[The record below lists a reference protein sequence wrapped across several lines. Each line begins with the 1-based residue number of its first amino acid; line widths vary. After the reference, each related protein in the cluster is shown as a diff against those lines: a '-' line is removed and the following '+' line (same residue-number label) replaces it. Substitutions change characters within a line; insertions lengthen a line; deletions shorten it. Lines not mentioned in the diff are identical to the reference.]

1 MSSKP
6 NSLFPALL
14 GAAFL
19 MATSAIGPGFLTQT
33 TLFTVQLKASFG
45 FVILLSILLDIGV
58 QLNIWRIII
67 ACGKKAPDLANE
79 LFSGTGHLLSIL
91 ITLGGLVFNIG
102 NIAGAGLGL
111 NVLLGIPVATGAFIS
126 AVIAVILFLVKDAL
140 RAMDQFSKWLGILM
154 IGLTLYVVYTA
165 HPPIALALQKTVMPD
180 KLDVTAIITLVGGTV
195 GGYITF
201 AGAHR
206 LLDAGLKGK
215 EALPETDKG
224 AVTGI
229 TIASVMRILLF
240 LASLGVVMQ
249 GLSIDTAN
257 PPASMF
263 RQAAGMT
270 GYKIFGLV
278 MWSAAITSVVG
289 SAYTSV
295 SFVRTLHNTLDKHY
309 KTVTVIFITISAI
322 VFLLSG
328 NPINVLVAAGA
339 ANGMILPVSLL
350 IMLLAVHRP
359 AIAGT
364 YKHPVTLTIAGIA
377 IMLIM
382 AWMSVHTISRLLFPD
397 KV

>member
-1 MSSKP
+1 MSSKQTT
-6 NSLFPALL
+6 LLPALM

-33 TLFTVQLKASFG
+33 TVFTVQLKASFG

-58 QLNIWRIII
+58 QLNIWRIVI
-67 ACGKKAPDLANE
+67 ACGKRAPDLANE
-79 LFSGTGHLLSIL
+79 LLYGAGHFLSVL
-91 ITLGGLVFNIG
+91 ITLGGLIFNIG

-111 NVLLGIPVATGAFIS
+111 NVLFGIPVATGALIS
-126 AVIAVILFLVKDAL
+126 AVISVVLFLFKDAL
-140 RAMDQFSKWLGILM
+140 HAMDQFSKWLGILM

-165 HPPIALALQKTVMPD
+165 HPPVSLALQKTIMPD
-180 KLDVTAIITLVGGTV
+180 TIDMTAIITLVGGTV

-215 EALPETDKG
+215 QAIPQTDRS

-240 LASLGVVMQ
+240 LASLGVVMH
-249 GLSIDTAN
+249 GLSINAAN

-263 RQAAGMT
+263 KQAAGVA

-295 SFVRTLHNTLDKHY
+295 SFMRTLHIKLDNKQ
-309 KTVTVIFITISAI
+309 KALTVGFIVVSAAT
-322 VFLLSG
+322 FLISG
-328 NPINVLVAAGA
+328 NPITVLVAAGA
-339 ANGMILPVSLL
+339 VNGMILPVSLL
-350 IMLLAVHRP
+350 IMLCVVHRP
-359 AIAGT
+359 SVAGD
-364 YKHPVTLTIAGIA
+364 YKHPLILTITGVA

-382 AWMSVHTISRLLFPD
+382 GWMSVHTISHLLFPR
-397 KV
+397 

>member
-1 MSSKP
+1 MSAKTQ
-6 NSLFPALL
+6 SLLPALL

-33 TLFTVQLKASFG
+33 TIFTSRLQASFG

-58 QLNIWRIII
+58 QLNIWRIVI
-67 ACGKKAPDLANE
+67 ACGKKAPDLAND
-79 LFSGTGHLLSIL
+79 LFKGTGHILSLL

-111 NVLLGIPVATGAFIS
+111 NVLLGIPVSTGALIS
-126 AVIAVILFLVKDAL
+126 AVIAIILFVVKDAL
-140 RAMDQFSKWLGILM
+140 HAMDNFSKWLGILM

-165 HPPIALALQKTVMPD
+165 HPPLSLALQKAIRPD
-180 KLDVTAIITLVGGTV
+180 TINITAVITLVGGTV

-206 LLDAGLKGK
+206 LLDAGLHGK
-215 EALPETDKG
+215 EALKQTDRG

-229 TIASVMRILLF
+229 GIASIMRILLF

-249 GLSIDTAN
+249 GLAIDTNN

-263 RQAAGMT
+263 RQAAGVA

-295 SFVRTLHNTLDKHY
+295 SFIRTLHPALDVRKNR
-309 KTVTVIFITISAI
+309 VTI
-322 VFLLSG
+322 VFIVTSAAIFLIAG
-328 NPINVLVAAGA
+328 NPVNILVAAGA
-339 ANGMILPVSLL
+339 INGMILPVSLL
-350 IMLLAVHRP
+350 IMLLAVHKP

-364 YKHPVTLTIAGIA
+364 YKHPVWLTVTGVV
-377 IMLIM
+377 IMLVM
-382 AWMSVHTISRLLFPD
+382 GWMSVYTIIGLLTGR
-397 KV
+397 

>member
-1 MSSKP
+1 MSAKTK
-6 NSLFPALL
+6 SLLPSLS

-33 TLFTVQLKASFG
+33 TIFTSQLKASFG
-45 FVILLSILLDIGV
+45 FVILFSILLDVGV
-58 QLNIWRIII
+58 QLNVWRIII
-67 ACGKKAPDLANE
+67 ACGKKAPDLAND
-79 LFSGTGHLLSIL
+79 LFKGTGHALSLL

-111 NVLLGIPVATGAFIS
+111 NVLLGIPVITGALIS
-126 AVIAVILFLVKDAL
+126 AVIAIILFVVKDAL
-140 RAMDQFSKWLGILM
+140 RAMDNFSKWLGILM

-165 HPPIALALQKTVMPD
+165 HPPLQLAMQKTVWPD
-180 KLDVTAIITLVGGTV
+180 TVNITAVITLVGGTV

-206 LLDAGLKGK
+206 LLDAGLQGK
-215 EALPETDKG
+215 EALKQTDRG

-229 TIASVMRILLF
+229 GIASIMRILLF

-249 GLSIDTAN
+249 GLPIDSNN

-263 RQAAGMT
+263 GQAAGLA

-278 MWSAAITSVVG
+278 MWIAAITSVVG

-295 SFVRTLHNTLDKHY
+295 SFIRTIHPVLDMRKNM
-309 KTVTVIFITISAI
+309 VTIIFIIISAAI
-322 VFLLSG
+322 FLIAG
-328 NPINVLVAAGA
+328 NPVKILVAAGA
-339 ANGMILPVSLL
+339 VNGMILPVSLL
-350 IMLLAVHRP
+350 IMLLAVHKP

-364 YKHPVTLTIAGIA
+364 YKHPVWLTITGVV
-377 IMLIM
+377 IMLVM
-382 AWMSVHTISRLLFPD
+382 GWMSVYTLIGLFTTR
-397 KV
+397 